1 MKDSND
7 AQTVDWVD
15 ESNERNTKKA
25 ADTCPQ
31 ANPNLLIAPPVNA
44 ALHAAL
50 STMIDRTLTD
60 ILNNKEQ

>member
-15 ESNERNTKKA
+15 ESNETHT

-31 ANPNLLIAPPVNA
+31 ANPNPLIAPPVNA

-50 STMIDRTLTD
+50 STIINHTLDD

>member
-15 ESNERNTKKA
+15 ESNEHNTKKA

-31 ANPNLLIAPPVNA
+31 VLIAPPVNA

>member
-31 ANPNLLIAPPVNA
+31 VPPVNA

-50 STMIDRTLTD
+50 STIINRTTND
-60 ILNNKEQ
+60 ILNNKE